1 MPFAACW
8 NPGME
13 TPYLVCVIVQNTAE
27 KNLQRF
33 YAKKNTK
40 KYLAQT

>member
-1 MPFAACW
+1 
-8 NPGME
+8 ME